1 MVYGMQFLFYI
12 SRNACLFCFCNQLYV
27 RLTDLIFGLISIVI
41 ELVKAQPNQ
50 QNQLPQSERKT
61 KQFGFDS
68 IRFGSIEYVPLAS
81 KFSLHIIKF
90 QSYSTYSDGIDWRRR
105 HARTHAHSHARTNNG
120 QSQWHWINAEHCN
133 FHSSFR
139 DLFIDNWL

>member
-12 SRNACLFCFCNQLYV
+12 SRNACLFCFCNQLHV

-41 ELVKAQPNQ
+41 ELVKAQSNQ

-68 IRFGSIEYVPLAS
+68 IRLDWVRSIGFE
-81 KFSLHIIKF
+81 I
-90 QSYSTYSDGIDWRRR
+90 
-105 HARTHAHSHARTNNG
+105 
-120 QSQWHWINAEHCN
+120 
-133 FHSSFR
+133 
-139 DLFIDNWL
+139 FIAYN